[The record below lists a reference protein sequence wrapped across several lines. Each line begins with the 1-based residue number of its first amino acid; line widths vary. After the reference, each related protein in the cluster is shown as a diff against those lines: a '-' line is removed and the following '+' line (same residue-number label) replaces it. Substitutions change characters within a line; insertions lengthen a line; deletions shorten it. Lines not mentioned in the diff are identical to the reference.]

1 MTSPGSS
8 PSASGRGR
16 PRRAVP
22 LGHAAMRSANLSL
35 LLRHLH
41 AHGGRSRA
49 TLSQETGLS
58 KASVTSLVSDLAERG
73 LVQEGQVERLGTVGR
88 PGTEVRLS
96 PQHVAGVGVELNV
109 DYIAVCLRDL
119 AGQVRFTS
127 SVPMP
132 YVAGP
137 EGSEERTYPPQLVID
152 CAAAQLQEALDVA
165 AAEGLWVAGATIAPP
180 GPIDYDGAVV
190 RFASNLGW
198 ADVPLGEELA
208 RRLGPDHPVL
218 SLENDAKLSA
228 LAEAPRLARRGI
240 VDLVYLTGDQGVG
253 AGIIAGGR
261 LIRGWSGFSGEVGHI
276 GVDSAGE
283 LCRCGRRGCWE
294 TLVGFDTV
302 LAALD
307 EQDPARS
314 GRRPMLERLER
325 IRALL
330 DEGDPQLRERFA
342 ALAEDLVRGAG
353 VLVDVLNPQAI
364 VLGGYFGYFADALL
378 CPVQAAL
385 DERLLAQGGRV
396 EVSGS
401 SFGLDAAAAGGAAV
415 AVERVLDDPL
425 LAPVATPTSP

>member
-1 MTSPGSS
+1 
-8 PSASGRGR
+8 
-16 PRRAVP
+16 
-22 LGHAAMRSANLSL
+22 
-35 LLRHLH
+35 
-41 AHGGRSRA
+41 
-49 TLSQETGLS
+49 
-58 KASVTSLVSDLAERG
+58 
-73 LVQEGQVERLGTVGR
+73 
-88 PGTEVRLS
+88 
-96 PQHVAGVGVELNV
+96 
-109 DYIAVCLRDL
+109 
-119 AGQVRFTS
+119 
-127 SVPMP
+127 
-132 YVAGP
+132 
-137 EGSEERTYPPQLVID
+137 
-152 CAAAQLQEALDVA
+152 
-165 AAEGLWVAGATIAPP
+165 
-180 GPIDYDGAVV
+180 
-190 RFASNLGW
+190 
-198 ADVPLGEELA
+198 
-208 RRLGPDHPVL
+208 
-218 SLENDAKLSA
+218 
-228 LAEAPRLARRGI
+228 EAPRLARRGI

-330 DEGDPQLRERFA
+330 DEGDPRLRERFA

-364 VLGGYFGYFADALL
+364 VLGGYFGYFADVLL
-378 CPVQAAL
+378 RPVQAAL

>member
-1 MTSPGSS
+1 M
-8 PSASGRGR
+8 
-16 PRRAVP
+16 
-22 LGHAAMRSANLSL
+22 
-35 LLRHLH
+35 
-41 AHGGRSRA
+41 
-49 TLSQETGLS
+49 
-58 KASVTSLVSDLAERG
+58 
-73 LVQEGQVERLGTVGR
+73 
-88 PGTEVRLS
+88 
-96 PQHVAGVGVELNV
+96 
-109 DYIAVCLRDL
+109 
-119 AGQVRFTS
+119 
-127 SVPMP
+127 
-132 YVAGP
+132 
-137 EGSEERTYPPQLVID
+137 
-152 CAAAQLQEALDVA
+152 
-165 AAEGLWVAGATIAPP
+165 
-180 GPIDYDGAVV
+180 
-190 RFASNLGW
+190 
-198 ADVPLGEELA
+198 
-208 RRLGPDHPVL
+208 
-218 SLENDAKLSA
+218 
-228 LAEAPRLARRGI
+228 
-240 VDLVYLTGDQGVG
+240 
-253 AGIIAGGR
+253 
-261 LIRGWSGFSGEVGHI
+261 GHI

-330 DEGDPQLRERFA
+330 DEGDPRLRERFA